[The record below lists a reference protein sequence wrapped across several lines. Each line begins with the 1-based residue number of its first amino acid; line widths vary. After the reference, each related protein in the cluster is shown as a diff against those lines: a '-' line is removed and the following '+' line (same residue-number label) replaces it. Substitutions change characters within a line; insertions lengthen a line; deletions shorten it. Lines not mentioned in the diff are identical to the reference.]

1 MVTPGYRTTEFWATM
16 SPWILSMVVLIGLI
30 MGSIDADSALSILT
44 ALGIGGGI
52 GNAGYSYSRAK
63 VKAENGG

>member
-1 MVTPGYRTTEFWATM
+1 MVKPGIKSTEFWVTM
-16 SPWILSMVVLIGLI
+16 SPWILSVIVLVGLVA
-30 MGSIDADSALSILT
+30 GSIEPDTALSVLT

-63 VKAENGG
+63 VKAKS